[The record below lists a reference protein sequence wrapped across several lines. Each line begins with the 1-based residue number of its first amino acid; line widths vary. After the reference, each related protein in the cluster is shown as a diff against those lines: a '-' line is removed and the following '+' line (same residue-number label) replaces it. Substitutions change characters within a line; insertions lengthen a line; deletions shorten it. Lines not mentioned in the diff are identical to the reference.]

1 MAAAGLAS
9 LLGHGPRQFRDAS
22 TADASEQFARQLAYG
37 ATGSVLA
44 LLVLQRAYL
53 HHCPEH
59 VAAHPNL
66 MDDRKLASRIQVSG
80 A

>member
-9 LLGHGPRQFRDAS
+9 LLGHGPQQFSDAS
-22 TADASEQFARQLAYG
+22 TADAFEHFARQLAYG
-37 ATGSVLA
+37 ATGSVLT

-59 VAAHPNL
+59 VAAHPALTADRNL
-66 MDDRKLASRIQVSG
+66 ANRIQVS
-80 A
+80 